1 MYGEILEENCDYR
14 NIQVLED
21 VEQYMTGSIYCVG
34 YVLRSLHTHTLY
46 KSVFHNVYCD
56 EYNLNIC

>member
-46 KSVFHNVYCD
+46 KSVFHNV
-56 EYNLNIC
+56 